1 MTVIDKIKM
10 KLFIKL
16 DNYLYHKIST
26 LSVNINDGVHPK
38 HRILGYHEFF
48 LNKIENS
55 SMILDVGC
63 GTGEVAFDISKKAQK
78 VVAIDINKK
87 KIESAK
93 RKFSSDNLTFIVGD
107 ATDYNFND
115 RFDYIVLSNVLEHIK
130 DRQAFL
136 KKVKNFGLFF
146 LIRVPMINRS
156 WLTIYKKELGFEY
169 RLDKTHYIEYT
180 LDTFKCEL
188 NNASLEII
196 DYQIQFG
203 EIWAKVK
210 SIEDS

>member
-1 MTVIDKIKM
+1 MTVNDKFKM
-10 KLFIKL
+10 KLFVKL

-26 LSVNINDGVHPK
+26 LSIKMNDGVHPK
-38 HRILGYHEFF
+38 HRILDYHKFF
-48 LNKIENS
+48 LNKIEKNS
-55 SMILDVGC
+55 KILDIGC
-63 GTGEVAFDISKKAQK
+63 GMGEVAFDISKKAQK

-93 RKFSSDNLTFIVGD
+93 RRFSRDNLTFIVGD
-107 ATDYNFND
+107 ATDYNFNE
-115 RFDYIVLSNVLEHIK
+115 RFDYIILSNVLEHIK

-180 LDTFKCEL
+180 LDTFKNEL

-203 EIWAKVK
+203 EIWAEVG
-210 SIEDS
+210 SGR

>member
-1 MTVIDKIKM
+1 MTVNDKFKM
-10 KLFIKL
+10 KLFVKL

-26 LSVNINDGVHPK
+26 LSIKMNDGVHPK
-38 HRILGYHEFF
+38 HRILDYHEFF
-48 LNKIENS
+48 LNKIEKNS
-55 SMILDVGC
+55 KILDVGC

-93 RKFSSDNLTFIVGD
+93 RKFSSYNLTFIVGD

-180 LDTFKCEL
+180 LDTFKNEL

>member
-10 KLFIKL
+10 KLFVKL

-26 LSVNINDGVHPK
+26 LSININNGVHPK

-55 SMILDVGC
+55 SKILDVGC
-63 GTGEVAFDISKKAQK
+63 GTGEVAFDISNKAQK

-93 RKFSSDNLTFIVGD
+93 RRFSRDNLTFIVGD

>member
-1 MTVIDKIKM
+1 MKVFDKIKM

-26 LSVNINDGVHPK
+26 LSININNGVHPK

-48 LNKIENS
+48 LNKIESNS
-55 SMILDVGC
+55 KILDVGC
-63 GTGEVAFDISKKAQK
+63 GIGEVAFDISKKAQK

-93 RKFSSDNLTFIVGD
+93 RRFSKDNLTFIVGD
-107 ATDYNFND
+107 ATDYNFNE
-115 RFDYIVLSNVLEHIK
+115 RFDYIILSNVLEHIK

-156 WLTIYKKELGFEY
+156 WLTIYKKELGF
-169 RLDKTHYIEYT
+169 
-180 LDTFKCEL
+180 
-188 NNASLEII
+188 
-196 DYQIQFG
+196 
-203 EIWAKVK
+203 
-210 SIEDS
+210 

>member
-1 MTVIDKIKM
+1 MTVNDKFKM
-10 KLFIKL
+10 KLFVKL

-26 LSVNINDGVHPK
+26 LSIKMNDGVHPK
-38 HRILGYHEFF
+38 HRILDYHKFF
-48 LNKIENS
+48 LNKIEKNS
-55 SMILDVGC
+55 KILDIGC
-63 GTGEVAFDISKKAQK
+63 GMGEVAFDISKKAQK

-93 RKFSSDNLTFIVGD
+93 RRFSKDNLTFIVGD
-107 ATDYNFND
+107 ATDYNFNE
-115 RFDYIVLSNVLEHIK
+115 RFDYIILSNVLEHIK

-180 LDTFKCEL
+180 LDTFKNEL

-203 EIWAKVK
+203 EIWAEVG
-210 SIEDS
+210 SGR